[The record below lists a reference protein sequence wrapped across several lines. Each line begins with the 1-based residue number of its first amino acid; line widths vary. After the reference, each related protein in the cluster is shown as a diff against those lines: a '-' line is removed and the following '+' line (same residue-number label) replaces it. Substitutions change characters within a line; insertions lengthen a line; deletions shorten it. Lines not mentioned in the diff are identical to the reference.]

1 MFKNYLK
8 VALRY
13 LSKHKGYTAI
23 NVSGLA
29 VGIACCIL
37 IMQFVKSEWSFDR
50 FHSRSGRLH
59 RAWLQEHYEG
69 QVFTNT
75 VTPIPLGPVLQAQL
89 PDVES
94 TCRVAA
100 MSPLI
105 KYNNNTFTDPV
116 NMVDSSFFKLFDF
129 ELKQGNARNPFP
141 TANSL
146 IITERAAKKYFGNE
160 PAMGKN
166 LELQLGDDK
175 IVFAVSG
182 VAKNVALE
190 SSIQFDMLIP
200 FSNANY
206 LWSEATRTK
215 SWSNVAVETYVLLK
229 DGAAAA
235 TANKRI
241 ASIMD
246 PLVAKNYKPGE
257 YTVTLQ
263 PITDIHLNNVLPQ
276 GNQPVSDPKYSYIMA
291 TVGILVLLIACINF
305 VTLSIGRSATRAL
318 EVGVRKVL
326 GAERRQ
332 LIRQFWG
339 EALLL
344 TLISVLIGFALA
356 FLLQKPFNQLANREL
371 TLAADGFTIL
381 FCLILI
387 AVIALIAGIY
397 PAFILSGFKPIEV
410 LKGRLRAGSN
420 MGFFRRTLIVGQ
432 FVASIVM
439 IIGTITVAKQLSYL
453 RTKDLGFDRE
463 HVVIVE
469 TNKGRAEGNQLAQ
482 RFKVALNQNP
492 AVINSTTSLYSMAE
506 YGWMNMGYMDDKDAF
521 RQFRFNAVDANFVDA
536 MGLKIVAGRKFSADN
551 TADSNYILVNEAL
564 VKEYGWKN
572 PVGQRLPGKYQH
584 RVLGVVKDF
593 HIESLHS
600 PIKPVML
607 ALKPDSIFTGSSD
620 VSYSTSPQPRISV
633 RFRGGN
639 LQENI
644 AFLKST
650 WKSVAG
656 DQDFEYQFLD
666 DALNTA
672 YQQEE
677 RLGKIVRYAA
687 FLSIFIACLG
697 LFGLATLIVVRR
709 TKEIGIRKILGAD
722 VTNIVG
728 LVSKDFVVLV
738 FVASLVAFPLAWWML
753 QKWLQDF
760 TYRINIPLLAFAG
773 AALLTLFVALVTVS
787 FQAVKAAMANPVKTL
802 RTE

>member
-1 MFKNYLK
+1 
-8 VALRY
+8 
-13 LSKHKGYTAI
+13 
-23 NVSGLA
+23 
-29 VGIACCIL
+29 
-37 IMQFVKSEWSFDR
+37 
-50 FHSRSGRLH
+50 
-59 RAWLQEHYEG
+59 
-69 QVFTNT
+69 
-75 VTPIPLGPVLQAQL
+75 
-89 PDVES
+89 
-94 TCRVAA
+94 
-100 MSPLI
+100 
-105 KYNNNTFTDPV
+105 
-116 NMVDSSFFKLFDF
+116 
-129 ELKQGNARNPFP
+129 
-141 TANSL
+141 
-146 IITERAAKKYFGNE
+146 
-160 PAMGKN
+160 
-166 LELQLGDDK
+166 
-175 IVFAVSG
+175 
-182 VAKNVALE
+182 
-190 SSIQFDMLIP
+190 
-200 FSNANY
+200 
-206 LWSEATRTK
+206 
-215 SWSNVAVETYVLLK
+215 
-229 DGAAAA
+229 
-235 TANKRI
+235 
-241 ASIMD
+241 
-246 PLVAKNYKPGE
+246 
-257 YTVTLQ
+257 
-263 PITDIHLNNVLPQ
+263 
-276 GNQPVSDPKYSYIMA
+276 
-291 TVGILVLLIACINF
+291 
-305 VTLSIGRSATRAL
+305 
-318 EVGVRKVL
+318 
-326 GAERRQ
+326 
-332 LIRQFWG
+332 
-339 EALLL
+339 
-344 TLISVLIGFALA
+344 
-356 FLLQKPFNQLANREL
+356 
-371 TLAADGFTIL
+371 
-381 FCLILI
+381 
-387 AVIALIAGIY
+387 
-397 PAFILSGFKPIEV
+397 
-410 LKGRLRAGSN
+410 
-420 MGFFRRTLIVGQ
+420 
-432 FVASIVM
+432 
-439 IIGTITVAKQLSYL
+439 
-453 RTKDLGFDRE
+453 
-463 HVVIVE
+463 
-469 TNKGRAEGNQLAQ
+469 
-482 RFKVALNQNP
+482 
-492 AVINSTTSLYSMAE
+492 MAE

-607 ALKPDSIFTGSSD
+607 ALKPDSIFAGSSD

-644 AFLKST
+644 TFLKST

>member
-1 MFKNYLK
+1 
-8 VALRY
+8 
-13 LSKHKGYTAI
+13 
-23 NVSGLA
+23 
-29 VGIACCIL
+29 
-37 IMQFVKSEWSFDR
+37 
-50 FHSRSGRLH
+50 
-59 RAWLQEHYEG
+59 
-69 QVFTNT
+69 
-75 VTPIPLGPVLQAQL
+75 
-89 PDVES
+89 
-94 TCRVAA
+94 
-100 MSPLI
+100 
-105 KYNNNTFTDPV
+105 
-116 NMVDSSFFKLFDF
+116 
-129 ELKQGNARNPFP
+129 
-141 TANSL
+141 
-146 IITERAAKKYFGNE
+146 
-160 PAMGKN
+160 
-166 LELQLGDDK
+166 
-175 IVFAVSG
+175 
-182 VAKNVALE
+182 
-190 SSIQFDMLIP
+190 
-200 FSNANY
+200 
-206 LWSEATRTK
+206 
-215 SWSNVAVETYVLLK
+215 
-229 DGAAAA
+229 
-235 TANKRI
+235 
-241 ASIMD
+241 
-246 PLVAKNYKPGE
+246 
-257 YTVTLQ
+257 
-263 PITDIHLNNVLPQ
+263 
-276 GNQPVSDPKYSYIMA
+276 
-291 TVGILVLLIACINF
+291 
-305 VTLSIGRSATRAL
+305 
-318 EVGVRKVL
+318 
-326 GAERRQ
+326 
-332 LIRQFWG
+332 
-339 EALLL
+339 
-344 TLISVLIGFALA
+344 
-356 FLLQKPFNQLANREL
+356 LANREL

-381 FCLILI
+381 FCFILVV
-387 AVIALIAGIY
+387 VIALIAGSY
-397 PAFILSGFKPIEV
+397 PAIILSGFKPIEV

-420 MGFFRRTLIVGQ
+420 MGFFRRALIVGQ

-453 RTKDLGFDRE
+453 RTKDLGYDRE

-482 RFKVALNQNP
+482 RFKVVLNQNP

-506 YGWMNMGYMDDKDAF
+506 YGWMNMGYMDNKDAF

-536 MGLKIVAGRKFSADN
+536 MGLKIIAGRKFSADN

-572 PVGQRLPGKYQH
+572 PLGQRLPGKYGH

-593 HIESLHS
+593 HIESLHN

-644 AFLKST
+644 TFLRSA

-656 DQDFEYQFLD
+656 DQDFEYRFLD

-709 TKEIGIRKILGAD
+709 TKEIGIRKVLGAD

-760 TYRINIPLLAFAG
+760 TYRINIPLFAFAG
-773 AALLTLFVALVTVS
+773 AALLTLLVALLTVS
-787 FQAVKAAMANPVKTL
+787 FQAVKAAMANPIKSL